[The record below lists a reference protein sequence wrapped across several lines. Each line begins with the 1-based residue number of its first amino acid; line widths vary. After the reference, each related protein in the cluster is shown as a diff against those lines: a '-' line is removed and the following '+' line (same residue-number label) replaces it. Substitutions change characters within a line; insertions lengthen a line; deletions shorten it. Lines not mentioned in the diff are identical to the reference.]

1 MKELMTWII
10 ATVIGFAI
18 LAGAIGFANDAAAR
32 KTYAAAAMVREQSQA
47 RQDLL
52 AGMLPYAAMTIV
64 VVVVLAV
71 VGLII
76 YAIARAPRTPI
87 ISPQIINPPP
97 TTTRIIERQI
107 IMVLQPDQTHRQFWR
122 QLSEAADIKLI
133 GGKRDEIL

>member
-1 MKELMTWII
+1 MKDLLTWII

-52 AGMLPYAAMTIV
+52 AAMLPYAAMTIV
-64 VVVVLAV
+64 VVVLLVIA
-71 VGLII
+71 GLTI
-76 YAIARAPRTPI
+76 YAIANRPPAIR
-87 ISPQIINPPP
+87 PQIINPPP

-107 IMVLQPDQTHRQFWR
+107 IMVLQPDQTRREFWR
-122 QLSEAADIKLI
+122 QLSQAADIKLI
-133 GGKRDEIL
+133 GGRRDEIL